1 VTTKINSGRIV
12 FIVLT
17 LVLGLLILS
26 PFYFVITNSVKS
38 YGEIVID
45 ASALPTELKFSNFSL
60 GIERVNF
67 WRLLINSGYVTIFG
81 IGGMV
86 LLGSMAAWKL
96 ARVKSVVSTAMY
108 ASYILAMIIPFQAIM
123 IPLVVVAVRFNMLS
137 PSGLS
142 VLYWGFG
149 MPLTIFLYRGYFNYV
164 PRELDESGMLD
175 GCNDF
180 VLFWRILFPQLR
192 TMTTTVVILQSLW
205 VWNDFL
211 LPFLILNRREEYTI
225 PIGINSFF
233 GIYKAQWDMALPILI
248 LGNDPAC
255 HGVPHCPEADRPL
268 HCGFRFEG
276 VGAEE
281 EAPFFRRPFKHKA
294 VSCCISNRGDQSLR
308 RGRQRTGCWYQQTY
322 ATCCYT

>member
-1 VTTKINSGRIV
+1 MTRTVDIGRVV
-12 FIVLT
+12 FLAMT
-17 LVLGLLILS
+17 LALAVVILS

-38 YGEIVID
+38 YGEIVIN
-45 ASALPTELKFSNFSL
+45 ASALPTELKFSNFAI
-60 GIERVNF
+60 GIERVKF
-67 WRLLINSGYVTIFG
+67 WRLLFNSGLVTTVG

-96 ARVKSVVSTAMY
+96 ARVKSRASTIMY

-123 IPLVVVAVRFNMLS
+123 IPLVVVAVRFGMLS

-142 VLYWGFG
+142 VIYWGFG

-192 TMTTTVVILQSLW
+192 TMTTTVIILQSLW

-211 LPFLILNRREEYTI
+211 LPFLILNQRDEYTI

-248 LGNDPAC
+248 LGMI
-255 HGVPHCPEADRPL
+255 PL
-268 HCGFRFEG
+268 VTAFLI
-276 VGAEE
+276 AQ
-281 EAPFFRRPFKHKA
+281 KHIVRSIAASGLK
-294 VSCCISNRGDQSLR
+294 G
-308 RGRQRTGCWYQQTY
+308 
-322 ATCCYT
+322 

>member
-1 VTTKINSGRIV
+1 MTRAVDPTRIIFV
-12 FIVLT
+12 VLT
-17 LVLGLLILS
+17 FALAAIVLS

-45 ASALPTELKFSNFSL
+45 ASALPTELKFSNFTV

-67 WRLLINSGYVTIFG
+67 WRLLFNSGFVTVLG

-96 ARVKSVVSTAMY
+96 ARVKSVASTVMY
-108 ASYILAMIIPFQAIM
+108 ATYILAMIIPFQAIM
-123 IPLVVVAVRFNMLS
+123 IPLVVVAVRFGMLN
-137 PSGLS
+137 PTGLG
-142 VLYWGFG
+142 VIYWGFG

-164 PRELDESGMLD
+164 PKELDESGMLD

-192 TMTTTVVILQSLW
+192 TMTTTIVILQALW

-211 LPFLILNRREEYTI
+211 LPFLILNQKVEYTI

-233 GIYKAQWDMALPILI
+233 GVYKAQWDMALPILI
-248 LGNDPAC
+248 LGM
-255 HGVPHCPEADRPL
+255 VPLVTAFL
-268 HCGFRFEG
+268 I
-276 VGAEE
+276 A
-281 EAPFFRRPFKHKA
+281 
-294 VSCCISNRGDQSLR
+294 
-308 RGRQRTGCWYQQTY
+308 QRHIVRSIAASGLKG
-322 ATCCYT
+322 